1 VIHIS
6 AIEKMV
12 EFTNSRLKIGLKQP
26 FDEELIV
33 AREKVKAFKEWLE
46 G

>member
-1 VIHIS
+1 
-6 AIEKMV
+6 MV
-12 EFTNSRLKIGLKQP
+12 QFTNSRLKVELKQP